1 MKSLYL
7 AIICFILLSCNSSDS
22 EIKRTII
29 DPNDASEMALLM
41 RQMSDDL
48 DIIKNKILNGEDI
61 IGDQLQFSQI
71 HKMKTTDESFL
82 SEGLTQMSIGFD
94 LVVDNYNENPSRDNY
109 NAIVNNCISCHK
121 GMCPGPLSRINN
133 LILD

>member
-7 AIICFILLSCNSSDS
+7 AIICVLVVSCKPSDS
-22 EIKRTII
+22 NIKKTII

-41 RQMSDDL
+41 RQMSNDL
-48 DIIKNKILNGEDI
+48 DVIKNKILNGEDI
-61 IGDQLQFSQI
+61 INDQLQFSQI

-82 SEGLTQMSIGFD
+82 SEGLTQMSKGFD
-94 LVVDNYNENPSRDNY
+94 FVVNNFNENPSKDNY
-109 NAIVNNCISCHK
+109 NSIVNNCISCHK

>member
-7 AIICFILLSCNSSDS
+7 AIICVLVASCKPSDS
-22 EIKRTII
+22 HIKKTII

-41 RQMSDDL
+41 RQMSNDL
-48 DIIKNKILNGEDI
+48 DVIKNKILNGQDI
-61 IGDQLQFSQI
+61 INDQLQFSQI

-82 SEGLTQMSIGFD
+82 SEGLTQMSKGFD
-94 LVVDNYNENPSRDNY
+94 FVVNNFNENPSRDNY
-109 NAIVNNCISCHK
+109 NSIVNNCISCHK

>member
-94 LVVDNYNENPSRDNY
+94 LVVNNFNENPSRDNY
-109 NAIVNNCISCHK
+109 NTIVINCISCHK
-121 GMCPGPLSRINN
+121 GMCPGPLSRINK

>member
-7 AIICFILLSCNSSDS
+7 VIICFILLSCNSSDS

-94 LVVDNYNENPSRDNY
+94 LVVNNFNENPSRDKY
-109 NAIVNNCISCHK
+109 NTIVNNCISCHK
-121 GMCPGPLSRINN
+121 GMWPGPFSRINKLN
-133 LILD
+133 LD

>member
-7 AIICFILLSCNSSDS
+7 VIICFILLSCNSSDS
-22 EIKRTII
+22 EIKRAII

-82 SEGLTQMSIGFD
+82 SEGLMQMSIGFD

>member
-7 AIICFILLSCNSSDS
+7 VIICFILLSCNSSDS

-94 LVVDNYNENPSRDNY
+94 LVVNNFNENPSRDKY
-109 NAIVNNCISCHK
+109 NTIVNNCISCHK
-121 GMCPGPLSRINN
+121 CMCPGPLSRINK

>member
-82 SEGLTQMSIGFD
+82 SEGLNQMSIGFD
-94 LVVDNYNENPSRDNY
+94 LVVNNFNENPSRDNY
-109 NAIVNNCISCHK
+109 NTIVNNCIGCHK